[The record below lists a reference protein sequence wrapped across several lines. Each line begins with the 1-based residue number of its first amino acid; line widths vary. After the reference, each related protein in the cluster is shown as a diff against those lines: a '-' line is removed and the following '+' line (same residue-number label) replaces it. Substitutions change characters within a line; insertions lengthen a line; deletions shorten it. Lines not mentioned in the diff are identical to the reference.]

1 MYQWDILL
9 FTDGCSVCKFG
20 LIVFIVSFVSVGVV
34 SVSIIRLHW
43 FSHSYFPPNHLKV
56 VPRYYHVISVATEVK
71 LHCFRGRGTTAA
83 MAVDLLFCS
92 FPSPRK
98 CRGSKFFFVIF
109 LAAKALIIHRLQ
121 KFFTS
126 AATEVTYF
134 SAYCRG
140 TTAAAEVI

>member
-1 MYQWDILL
+1 MLAQYQLL
-9 FTDGCSVCKFG
+9 PRHF
-20 LIVFIVSFVSVGVV
+20 VFIFLKKNYTFLFFKNFINSLKH
-34 SVSIIRLHW
+34 I
-43 FSHSYFPPNHLKV
+43 PPNHLKV

-109 LAAKALIIHRLQ
+109 LAAKALIIQRL
-121 KFFTS
+121 
-126 AATEVTYF
+126 
-134 SAYCRG
+134 
-140 TTAAAEVI
+140 